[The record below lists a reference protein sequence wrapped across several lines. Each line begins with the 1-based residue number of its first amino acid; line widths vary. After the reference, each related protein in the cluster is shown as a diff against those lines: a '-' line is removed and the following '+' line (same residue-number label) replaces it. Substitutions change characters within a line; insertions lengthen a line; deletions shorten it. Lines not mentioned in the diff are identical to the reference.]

1 MCFLF
6 FWLLKIASVNL
17 LSEYFCPYSL
27 RLSQATHDEIVEIYR
42 AAM

>member
-17 LSEYFCPYSL
+17 LSGSFHPYSL
-27 RLSQATHDEIVEIYR
+27 RLIQATHDEIMELYR